1 MFLGSGEG
9 WEGESQP
16 WPTATAPRETRREGS
31 RETEERTHKWWKPTR
46 LPPRVFLQGFSCL
59 GTALPAI
66 TTTVRALCP
75 WRACFFIIAL
85 PLSSHASVAPLPHS
99 EDRRHTGILFPTDQ
113 TRVGGLGQP
122 ELQWLPP
129 LQGAWISRPR
139 QRCFPAPDFQIRLRS
154 LSLALRQKVEGR
166 RLLQVLGEGRGSL
179 SGSQVHVGKIILPS
193 PCSCSPC
200 AHYVCVSQKDE
211 PVKPGRRLF
220 LL

>member
-66 TTTVRALCP
+66 TTTVRALRP
-75 WRACFFIIAL
+75 WRACFFITL
-85 PLSSHASVAPLPHS
+85 PSSFPAMPVAPLHHS
-99 EDRRHTGILFPTDQ
+99 RRQKTHWHLFPTDQ

-122 ELQWLPP
+122 ELQRLPPP

-154 LSLALRQKVEGR
+154 LSSSAAERMEGR
-166 RLLQVLGEGRGSL
+166 RPLQVLGEGEDLVAARF
-179 SGSQVHVGKIILPS
+179 I
-193 PCSCSPC
+193 
-200 AHYVCVSQKDE
+200 
-211 PVKPGRRLF
+211 
-220 LL
+220 